1 MWLDLMLWPIY
12 LYNLS
17 FELFVCNYILPLI
30 FIQKPVAS
38 GMFGYPETS
47 QP

>member
-1 MWLDLMLWPIY
+1 MWLDLMLLLIY
-12 LYNLS
+12 YEVFDCYVLHLT
-17 FELFVCNYILPLI
+17 
-30 FIQKPVAS
+30 FIQKPAAS